1 MSSNK
6 SSPSQKPKR
15 AKSKN
20 DLRFFHIFPKS
31 LLTVSVM
38 IIFTFVAALVAI
50 WAIDNA
56 RYEGKVAR
64 NVSVTGFDVGGMSP
78 SELSTVLDSISSN
91 Y

>member
-20 DLRFFHIFPKS
+20 DLRYFHIFPKS
-31 LLTVSVM
+31 LLTVSVT

-56 RYEGKVAR
+56 RYDGKVAR
-64 NVSVTGFDVGGMSP
+64 NVSVSGYDVGGLTP
-78 SELSTVLDSISSN
+78 SELATVLDSIS
-91 Y
+91 